1 MIANN
6 ISRFVL
12 TLVIS
17 LTLISCEKEN
27 EIASQTKILG
37 TWISVDKR
45 DTLEFA
51 NEKDLYKSNSTMRH
65 DHFDYTVYNDSIK
78 IGYNGILYV
87 LVLPTKHKYSF
98 NGNNLTIDFSNRN
111 CYGFGN
117 QSITYTKDK

>member
-1 MIANN
+1 MKVNN

-12 TLVIS
+12 ILIIS
-17 LTLISCEKEN
+17 LALISCEKEN
-27 EIASQTKILG
+27 ELASQTKILG
-37 TWISVDKR
+37 TWISVDKS
-45 DTLEFA
+45 DTIEFA
-51 NEKDLYKSNSTMRH
+51 NEKDLYKSNSIMRH

-87 LVLPTKHKYSF
+87 LVLPTKHKYSI
-98 NGNNLTIDFSNRN
+98 NGNNLTIDFRNRN